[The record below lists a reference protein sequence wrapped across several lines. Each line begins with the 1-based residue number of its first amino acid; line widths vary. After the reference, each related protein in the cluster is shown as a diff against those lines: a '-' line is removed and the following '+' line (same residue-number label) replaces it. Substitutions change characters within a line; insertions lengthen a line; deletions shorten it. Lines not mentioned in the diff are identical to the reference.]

1 MEYIKVNNQKDI
13 LKIGLQDMDG
23 QPILDKKG
31 ETVFWQFDLSD
42 IELPLKLSKIEY
54 QHHQNQK
61 WARNQFL
68 IIDKKEDIKGKFLL
82 SKNEEDKINVLKEYY
97 KKEEEILDI
106 ILGVGGTKKFLNG
119 RNYYWEMFEDINDV
133 LEQIIPKFESTFT
146 NITDRIKK
154 KYDKKEDNIIE

>member
-1 MEYIKVNNQKDI
+1 MEYIKINNQKDI

-42 IELPLKLSKIEY
+42 IELPLKLSRIEY
-54 QHHQNQK
+54 QHNQNQK

-68 IIDKKEDIKGKFLL
+68 IIEKKEDVKGKFLL

-119 RNYYWEMFEDINDV
+119 RNYYWEMFEDINEV
-133 LEQIIPKFESTFT
+133 LEQIMPKFESTFT